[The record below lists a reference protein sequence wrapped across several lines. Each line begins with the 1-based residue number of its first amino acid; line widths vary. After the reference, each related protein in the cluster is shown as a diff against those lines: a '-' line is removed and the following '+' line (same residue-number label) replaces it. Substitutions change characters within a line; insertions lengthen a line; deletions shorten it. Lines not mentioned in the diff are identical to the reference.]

1 MAAISTLRLVTKF
14 DLTLHP
20 NRSYCSS
27 NIMDVNSLLNPARES
42 HIMTEATD
50 TDIYQAVM
58 DAIEARENMEKNGG
72 DDVDEDGPVKPCPT
86 RSDFPGHIHIHHW

>member
-1 MAAISTLRLVTKF
+1 MVATSTLRLVTEF
-14 DLTLHP
+14 DLTLWAS
-20 NRSYCSS
+20 RME
-27 NIMDVNSLLNPARES
+27 IKSLLNPAGES

-72 DDVDEDGPVKPCPT
+72 DDVDEDGP
-86 RSDFPGHIHIHHW
+86 G